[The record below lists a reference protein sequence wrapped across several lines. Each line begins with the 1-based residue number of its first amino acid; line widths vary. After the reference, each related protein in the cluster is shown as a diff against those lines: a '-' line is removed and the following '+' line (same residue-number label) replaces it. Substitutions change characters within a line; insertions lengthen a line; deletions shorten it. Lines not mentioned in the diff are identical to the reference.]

1 MKKHFYAVIMA
12 GGGGTRLWPASH
24 RGRPKQL
31 MSLGGGNKSL
41 LKQAVDRA
49 AAVVGMDHILVV
61 TAASQAEAVAEELE
75 ELEDKQI
82 LAEPVGRNT
91 APCIGLAAE
100 ILYRQDPSAVM
111 AVLPADH
118 HIEDVSGF
126 SKVASKA
133 LEQAASG
140 VIVTLGIRP
149 HRPETGYGYIEAGD
163 PVEGVQG
170 VHWSK
175 GFVEKPDLETA
186 NRYMETGRFFWN
198 SGMFFMKA
206 EEILAQMAKVM
217 PSLRG
222 SLEVL
227 GEASTKGPEQL
238 KEALQEVYPGLD
250 AISIDYGVMER
261 VDRMQVVPADFGW
274 NDVGSWSAL
283 EEILDADDNSNIQEG
298 RALFVDSKDCISFS
312 DDGRVVALLGVSGL
326 AVISSEKGVLVC
338 PKERAQEVRRVVAAL
353 EE

>member
-1 MKKHFYAVIMA
+1 
-12 GGGGTRLWPASH
+12 
-24 RGRPKQL
+24 
-31 MSLGGGNKSL
+31 MSLGGGTKSL
-41 LKQAVDRA
+41 LQQAVDRA

-61 TAASQAEAVAEELE
+61 TAASQAESVAKDLE
-75 ELEDKQI
+75 ELEAGQI

-100 ILYRQDPSAVM
+100 VLYRKDPSAVM

-118 HIEDVSGF
+118 HIEEVDAF
-126 SKVASKA
+126 SKVASQA
-133 LEQAASG
+133 LEQAVSG

-163 PVEGVQG
+163 VVEGAEG

-175 GFVEKPDLETA
+175 GFVEKPDLKTA
-186 NRYMETGRFFWN
+186 KRYMETGRFFWN

-206 EEILAQMAKVM
+206 EEILAQMARLM
-217 PSLRG
+217 PSMRKA
-222 SLEVL
+222 LEVL
-227 GEASTKGPEQL
+227 GDSSEKGSEQL
-238 KEALQEVYPGLD
+238 KKALQEVYPKLD
-250 AISIDYGVMER
+250 AISIDYGVMEK

-274 NDVGSWSAL
+274 NDVGSWAAL
-283 EEILDADDNSNIQEG
+283 EEILEADENSNIQEG
-298 RALFVDSKDCISFS
+298 EALFVDSEDCISFS

-338 PKERAQEVRRVVAAL
+338 PKQRAQEVRRVVAAL
-353 EE
+353 DE